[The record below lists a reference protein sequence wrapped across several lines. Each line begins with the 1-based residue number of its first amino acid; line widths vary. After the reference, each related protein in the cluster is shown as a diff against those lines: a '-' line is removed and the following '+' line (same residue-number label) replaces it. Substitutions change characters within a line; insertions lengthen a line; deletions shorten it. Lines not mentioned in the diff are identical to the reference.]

1 MAFKLNMSAGE
12 FFDLVRPVAVLI
24 SALISA
30 WVLASARKRFS
41 LPAALGWTVGTLLL
55 PLVVLPIYL
64 AVILVWRRPVHRP
77 RHRFVVPVIYAVIV
91 IAAIGIYFYVNDQSV
106 DAHLARAAEAKL
118 NDDTTSAIREYRRA
132 LELEENPHT
141 RKLLAIQLA
150 QAGYLTD
157 AISEFRLAQEGGEPD
172 DGIHFDVGVLLQR
185 LEQKGQARLEFQ
197 EFLLSAACQQLDP
210 RCESARQRIDTIA
223 RDRY

>member
-1 MAFKLNMSAGE
+1 VGFKLNMSAGE
-12 FFDLVRPVAVLI
+12 FFDLIRPVAVLI

-30 WVLASARKRFS
+30 WVLASARKRFP
-41 LPAALGWTVGTLLL
+41 LAAALGWTLGTLLL

-64 AVILVWRRPVHRP
+64 AVLLLWRRPVRRP
-77 RHRFVVPVIYAVIV
+77 PRRFVVPLIYGAVVIV
-91 IAAIGIYFYVNDQSV
+91 AISVYFYVNNQSV
-106 DAHLARAAEAKL
+106 DAHLARATEAKL
-118 NDDTTSAIREYRRA
+118 NDDTAAAIREYRRA

-172 DGIHFDVGVLLQR
+172 DTIHFDVGVLLQR
-185 LEQKGQARLEFQ
+185 LEQNGQARLEFQ
-197 EFLLSAACQQLDP
+197 EFLLSPECMQFDS
-210 RCESARQRIDTIA
+210 RCDSARERIKTMNLP
-223 RDRY
+223 